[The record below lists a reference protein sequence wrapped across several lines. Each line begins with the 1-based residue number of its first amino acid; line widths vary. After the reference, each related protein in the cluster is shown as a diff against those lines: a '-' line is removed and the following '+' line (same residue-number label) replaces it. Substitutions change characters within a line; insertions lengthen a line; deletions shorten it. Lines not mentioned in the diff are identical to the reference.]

1 MIMTREKTNH
11 DLLQVILN
19 AVAATWL
26 IMAFLNFD
34 HSHIMLELTQLGIWF
49 RFTHYE
55 GGLQYF
61 SPGRISFIK
70 PPMKTE

>member
-34 HSHIMLELTQLGIWF
+34 HSHIMLELTQLGI
-49 RFTHYE
+49 
-55 GGLQYF
+55 
-61 SPGRISFIK
+61 
-70 PPMKTE
+70 